1 MNKSI
6 LKDIQESTTINNHVL
21 TGSSIKNIYGN
32 YWVCLSKVL
41 IGTVDLR
48 ARMGTFTNPYN
59 TMSNPLYAIP
69 VLKVIDDKL
78 TDLFDARAVEIFNHA
93 KTQNKKI
100 CIMWSGGID
109 STSILVSFL
118 KNLSPSDYE
127 ILTVILT
134 STSILENFNF
144 YSKFISQKLRCLH
157 YFNIEMTDNFL
168 DENIII
174 HGDPGDCLF
183 GPNMNMYRSFIA
195 DGNHKMKWKDNVRAM
210 KEELNKIADTVIPYK
225 NFGDWYVDKIIDNLI
240 DSKQDNYI
248 SSISDWW
255 WWAYFNFRWEFSCQR
270 PFFYLRNF
278 SSVYPISQHN
288 INEFAKN
295 TFFNTE
301 KFQLWSYSNLKLL
314 VDQDVKN
321 HKKEIK
327 EYIFCFDQEESFQKN
342 KDKVGTFTPISY
354 IRSRMNTPFYYDK
367 NWIGYNFDYKNLRN
381 IAEMLI
387 EKYKG

>member
-6 LKDIQESTTINNHVL
+6 LKDIQESATINNHAL
-21 TGSSIKNIYGN
+21 TGSNIKNIYGN
-32 YWVCLSKVL
+32 YWICLSRVL

-59 TMSNPLYAIP
+59 TKSNSLYAIP
-69 VLKVIDDKL
+69 TLRPIDDKL
-78 TDLFDARAVEIFNHA
+78 TDLYDARAIEIFNHA
-93 KTQNKKI
+93 KIQNKKI

-118 KNLSPSDYE
+118 KNLSPRDHE

-144 YSKFISQKLRCLH
+144 YSKFISEKLKCLH
-157 YFNIEMTDNFL
+157 YFNVEMTDDFL
-168 DENIII
+168 NKNIII

-195 DGNHKMKWKDNVRAM
+195 NGTHKMNWKDNVRAM
-210 KEELNKIADTVIPYK
+210 KEELNKIADTVMPHK
-225 NFGDWYVDKIIDNLI
+225 NFGDWYVDKITDNLI
-240 DSKQDNYI
+240 DSKQDDYV

-278 SSVYPISQHN
+278 SSAHPISQHN
-288 INEFAKN
+288 VNEFAKN

-327 EYIFCFDQEESFQKN
+327 EYIFDFDQDEIFKN

-354 IRSRMNTPFYYDK
+354 IRSRIITPFYYDK
-367 NWIGYNFDYKNLRN
+367 NWVGYNLDHKNLKD
-381 IAEMLI
+381 IAEMCM
-387 EKYKG
+387 ERYKG